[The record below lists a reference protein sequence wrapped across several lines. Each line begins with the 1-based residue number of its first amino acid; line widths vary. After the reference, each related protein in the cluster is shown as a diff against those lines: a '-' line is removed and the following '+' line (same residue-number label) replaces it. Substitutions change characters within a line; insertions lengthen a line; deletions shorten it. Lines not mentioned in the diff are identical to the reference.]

1 MVVKIYETLLKKRLK
16 SSQYQVF
23 TRINKAAVVVAKYG
37 DLFLILVD
45 ALGSLKCFLQSCYM
59 KIDFNQFININ
70 IVYENLGTKIS
81 AFFPATFSHLL
92 SNHIIKLNVGNVHAF
107 KKVCKDPSS
116 LLPEKLFK
124 SQSHSWFKL

>member
-23 TRINKAAVVVAKYG
+23 TRINKAAVVAAKYR

-70 IVYENLGTKIS
+70 TVYENLGSKIS

-92 SNHIIKLNVGNVHAF
+92 SNHIIKLNVGNVHSF
-107 KKVCKDPSS
+107 KKVCKQPSS

-124 SQSHSWFKL
+124 NQTHSWFKL

>member
-23 TRINKAAVVVAKYG
+23 TRINKAAVVVAKYR

-70 IVYENLGTKIS
+70 AVYENLGSKIS

-92 SNHIIKLNVGNVHAF
+92 SNHIIKLNVGNVHSF
-107 KKVCKDPSS
+107 KKVCKQPSS

-124 SQSHSWFKL
+124 NQTHSWFKL

>member
-23 TRINKAAVVVAKYG
+23 TRINKAAVVAAKYR

-70 IVYENLGTKIS
+70 TVYENLGSKIS

-92 SNHIIKLNVGNVHAF
+92 SNHIIKLNVGNVHSF
-107 KKVCKDPSS
+107 KKVCKEPSS

-124 SQSHSWFKL
+124 SQTHSWFKL

>member
-23 TRINKAAVVVAKYG
+23 TRINKAAVVVAKYRN
-37 DLFLILVD
+37 LFLILVD

-70 IVYENLGTKIS
+70 MVYDNLGSKIS
-81 AFFPATFSHLL
+81 AFFLATFSHWL
-92 SNHIIKLNVGNVHAF
+92 SNHIKLNIENVHAF
-107 KKVCKDPSS
+107 KKVCKDLSS
-116 LLPEKLFK
+116 LLPKKLLK
-124 SQSHSWFKL
+124 SQTHSWFKL

>member
-23 TRINKAAVVVAKYG
+23 TRINKAAVVVAKYR
-37 DLFLILVD
+37 DFFLILVD
-45 ALGSLKCFLQSCYM
+45 ALGSLKCFLQSCCM

-70 IVYENLGTKIS
+70 IVYKNLGSKIY

-92 SNHIIKLNVGNVHAF
+92 SNHIIKLNVGNVHSF
-107 KKVCKDPSS
+107 KKVCREPSS
-116 LLPEKLFK
+116 LLPKKLLK
-124 SQSHSWFKL
+124 SQTHSWFKP